1 MQAEPRAGRIAL
13 HVVLT
18 IGALLM
24 IVPFVWM
31 VLSSLKSH
39 AEITSYPPTWLPH
52 HWQFSNYPDA
62 LKFAPFGTY
71 FRNSLIIALG
81 HTAINLVLAAMA
93 GYSLA
98 RVPF

>member
-1 MQAEPRAGRIAL
+1 MQGEPRAGRLIL
-13 HVVLT
+13 HGTLT
-18 IGALLM
+18 VGALLM

-39 AEITSYPPTWLPH
+39 AEITSYPPTWLPK
-52 HWQFSNYPDA
+52 HWDFGNYPEA

-71 FRNSLIIALG
+71 FRNSLIIATG
-81 HTAINLVLAAMA
+81 HTVLNVAIASMA

-98 RVPF
+98 R